1 MKPVPGGAGFVVGK
15 DFLPQTSPRSHNN
28 QRFLRSLKMRFWW
41 TLLLV
46 MYFGSSLAQ
55 LPAAAERSERLLQD
69 LQAGKW
75 AQASGLLSPELRQ
88 KIDSAQLEV
97 IWQGLQV
104 AQGELQKVGELVY
117 RERNQQQFYYRQLD
131 FVKSSVRLELQ
142 FNARWEITA
151 LRLQPLSD
159 EQLYLPPPYDHPQ
172 NYQEYSMRVKY
183 DSIVLPAI
191 LTLPKGCQSCAVVVL
206 LHDMGPQDK
215 DHSIG
220 PTKMFRDLAVGLAA
234 EGIASLRYDK
244 RTFRYGPELMADLRV
259 LQLENEVIEDALAAL
274 QLLRTVSEIDTQRI
288 HLLGLGFGG
297 MLAGTVASRS
307 PLPIRGILA
316 VGSSPRPLPDQL
328 LDQYIQLLSAEMPFA
343 DMQADVQQLERQTQ
357 LAKSA
362 KLDPELPADSL
373 PLQLPAPYWLD
384 LQKFDAVAGYW
395 RTNAKVWFVRG
406 ANDYQSQAIDLE
418 QWEMRLLG
426 RDKVTFST
434 LPQLNH
440 LLMPAMPS
448 IAPTKAY
455 QKQNNVDAAAIKA
468 ISDWL
473 E

>member
-1 MKPVPGGAGFVVGK
+1 LLLEIISVVYR
-15 DFLPQTSPRSHNN
+15 SPIHNN

-41 TLLLV
+41 TLILLL
-46 MYFGSSLAQ
+46 YFTSSSAQ
-55 LPAAAERSERLLQD
+55 LPGQAAERSQKLLDLLQS
-69 LQAGKW
+69 AAW
-75 AQASGLLSPELRQ
+75 PAANALLSPDLGK
-88 KIDSAQLEV
+88 KIDTAQLEV

-104 AQGELQKVGELVY
+104 AQGNLQKVGELVM
-117 RERNQQQFYYRQLD
+117 RERNGQLYYYRQLD

-142 FNARWEITA
+142 FNARWEITS

-159 EQLYLPPPYDHPQ
+159 EQLYLPPAYDHPEK
-172 NYQEYSMRVKY
+172 YQEYSMRVRH

-191 LTLPKGCQSCAVVVL
+191 LTLPKDCKACAVVLL

-259 LQLENEVIEDALAAL
+259 LNFENEVIEDALAAI

-288 HLLGLGFGG
+288 SLIGLGFGG
-297 MLAGTVASRS
+297 MLAGHLASRS
-307 PLPIRGILA
+307 PLPIRHVLA

-328 LDQYIQLLSAEMPFA
+328 LDQYIQLLSAEMGFA
-343 DMQADVQQLERQTQ
+343 AMQAAVQQLERQTQ
-357 LAKSA
+357 LAKSI
-362 KLDPELPADSL
+362 KLSAHLPADSL
-373 PLQLPAPYWLD
+373 PLQLPAPYWQR
-384 LQKFDAVAGYW
+384 LQKFDPLAGYW
-395 RTNAKVWFVRG
+395 QTDAELWFVRG
-406 ANDYQSQAIDLE
+406 GNDYQSQAGDQE

-426 RDKVTFST
+426 RSKVRFST

-440 LLMPAMPS
+440 LLMPATDS
-448 IAPTKAY
+448 ISPTKAY
-455 QKQNNVDAAAIKA
+455 QKQNNVDAAALKA
-468 ISDWL
+468 ISAWL

>member
-1 MKPVPGGAGFVVGK
+1 
-15 DFLPQTSPRSHNN
+15 
-28 QRFLRSLKMRFWW
+28 MRFSW
-41 TLLLV
+41 TLLLLLLC
-46 MYFGSSLAQ
+46 FTSISAQ
-55 LPAAAERSERLLQD
+55 LPGEAAERSKQLLQW
-69 LQAGKW
+69 LQEAKW
-75 AQASGLLSPELRQ
+75 TAASGLLSPELQQ
-88 KIDSAQLEV
+88 KVDSAQLEV
-97 IWQGLQV
+97 IWQGLQL

-131 FVKSSVRLELQ
+131 FIKSSVRLELQ

-172 NYQEYSMRVKY
+172 KYQEFSMRVKH

-191 LTLPKGCQSCAVVVL
+191 LTLPKGCKACPVVVL
-206 LHDMGPQDK
+206 VHDIGPQDK

-259 LQLENEVIEDALAAL
+259 LTIENEVMEDALAAL

-297 MLAGTVASRS
+297 MLAGTIASRS
-307 PLPIRGILA
+307 PLSIRSIVA

-328 LDQYIQLLSAEMPFA
+328 LDQYIQLLSSELSYPN
-343 DMQADVQQLERQTQ
+343 MQLAVQQLERQTQ
-357 LAKSA
+357 LAKSM
-362 KLDPELPADSL
+362 KLGYDISADSL
-373 PLQLPAPYWLD
+373 PLQLPAPYWQH

-395 RTNAKVWFVRG
+395 QTNAALWFVRG
-406 ANDYQSQAIDLE
+406 GDDYQSQAIDLQ

-426 RDKVTFST
+426 RDKATFST
-434 LPQLNH
+434 LTQLNH
-440 LLMPAMPS
+440 LLMPSLPV
-448 IAPTKAY
+448 PLTDTY
-455 QKQNNVDAAAIKA
+455 QKQNNLSAEAMVS
-468 ISDWL
+468 ISRWL
-473 E
+473 LK

>member
-1 MKPVPGGAGFVVGK
+1 
-15 DFLPQTSPRSHNN
+15 
-28 QRFLRSLKMRFWW
+28 MRFWW
-41 TLLLV
+41 TLILALC
-46 MYFGSSLAQ
+46 FGSSLAQ
-55 LPAAAERSERLLQD
+55 LPREAAERSERLLQD

-75 AQASGLLSPELRQ
+75 AQASYLLSADLRQ

-131 FVKSSVRLELQ
+131 FIKSSVRLELQ

-159 EQLYLPPPYDHPQ
+159 EQLYLPPAYDHPEK
-172 NYQEYSMRVKY
+172 YQEYSMRIKH

-191 LTLPKGCQSCAVVVL
+191 LTLPKGCQACPVLLL

-234 EGIASLRYDK
+234 EGVASLRYDK

-259 LQLENEVIEDALAAL
+259 LQLENEVLEDALAAL

-307 PLPIRGILA
+307 PLPIQSILA

-343 DMQADVQQLERQTQ
+343 DMQAAVQQLERQTQ
-357 LAKSA
+357 LAKSM
-362 KLDPELPADSL
+362 KLSSEMPADSL
-373 PLQLPAPYWLD
+373 PLQLPAPYWLH

-395 RTNAKVWFVRG
+395 QTNARVWFLRG
-406 ANDYQSQAIDLE
+406 ANDYQSQSIDLQ

-426 RDKVTFST
+426 RNKVTFSA

-440 LLMPAMPS
+440 LLMPAAATVSPS
-448 IAPTKAY
+448 KAY

-473 E
+473 D

>member
-1 MKPVPGGAGFVVGK
+1 MKPVPGGTGFAMLTNLNANHLL
-15 DFLPQTSPRSHNN
+15 FYNN

-41 TLLLV
+41 TLLWVLC
-46 MYFGSSLAQ
+46 FGSSAAQ
-55 LPAAAERSERLLQD
+55 LPASAVERSEQLLQA
-69 LQAGKW
+69 LQASEW
-75 AQASGLLSPELRQ
+75 TQASLFLSPELRQ

-104 AQGELQKVGELVY
+104 AQGALQKVGELAY
-117 RERNQQQFYYRQLD
+117 RERNQRQFYYRQLD

-142 FNARWEITA
+142 FNARWEITS

-159 EQLYLPPPYDHPQ
+159 EQLYLPPAYDNPEK
-172 NYQEYSMRVKY
+172 YQEYSMRVKH

-191 LTLPKGCQSCAVVVL
+191 LSLPKNCKACPVVVM

-220 PTKMFRDLAVGLAA
+220 PTKMFRDLAVGLAG

-259 LQLENEVIEDALAAL
+259 LNIENEVIEDALAAL
-274 QLLRTVSEIDTQRI
+274 QLLRTISEIDTQRI
-288 HLLGLGFGG
+288 YLLGLGFGG
-297 MLAGTVASRS
+297 MLAGSVASRS
-307 PLPIRGILA
+307 PLPIDGILA

-328 LDQYIQLLSAEMPFA
+328 LDQYIQLLSAEMSFT
-343 DMQADVQQLERQTQ
+343 DMQAAVQQLERQTQ
-357 LAKSA
+357 NAKSL
-362 KLDPELPADSL
+362 KLGTDMPADSL
-373 PLQLPAPYWLD
+373 PLQLPAPYWQY
-384 LQKFDAVAGYW
+384 LQKFDAVAGFW
-395 RTNAKVWFVRG
+395 QTNAKLWFLRG
-406 ANDYQSQAIDLE
+406 GNDYQSQAIDLQ

-426 RDKVTFST
+426 RDRVNFST

-440 LLMPAMPS
+440 LLMPSLDVPA
-448 IAPTKAY
+448 TKAY
-455 QKQNNVDAAAIKA
+455 QHQNNLDAAVIKT

-473 E
+473 K

>member
-1 MKPVPGGAGFVVGK
+1 
-15 DFLPQTSPRSHNN
+15 
-28 QRFLRSLKMRFWW
+28 MRFSW
-41 TLLLV
+41 TLLLLLC
-46 MYFGSSLAQ
+46 FTNISAQ
-55 LPAAAERSERLLQD
+55 LPGEAAERSKQLLQW
-69 LQAGKW
+69 LQEAKW
-75 AQASGLLSPELRQ
+75 TAASGLLSPELQQ
-88 KIDSAQLEV
+88 KVDSAQLEV
-97 IWQGLQV
+97 IWQGLQL

-131 FVKSSVRLELQ
+131 FIKSSVRLELQ

-172 NYQEYSMRVKY
+172 KYQEFSMRVKH

-191 LTLPKGCQSCAVVVL
+191 LTLPKGCKACPVVVL
-206 LHDMGPQDK
+206 VHDIGPQDK

-259 LQLENEVIEDALAAL
+259 LTIENEVMEDALAAL

-297 MLAGTVASRS
+297 MLAGAIASRS
-307 PLPIRGILA
+307 PLSIRSIVA

-328 LDQYIQLLSAEMPFA
+328 LDQYIQLLSSELSYPN
-343 DMQADVQQLERQTQ
+343 MQLAVQQLERQTQ
-357 LAKSA
+357 LAKSM
-362 KLDPELPADSL
+362 KLGSDISADSL
-373 PLQLPAPYWLD
+373 PLQLPASYWQH

-395 RTNAKVWFVRG
+395 QTNAALWFVRG
-406 ANDYQSQAIDLE
+406 GDDYQSQAIDLQ

-426 RDKVTFST
+426 RDKATFST
-434 LPQLNH
+434 LTQLNH
-440 LLMPAMPS
+440 LLMPSLLVPL
-448 IAPTKAY
+448 TDTY
-455 QKQNNVDAAAIKA
+455 QKQNNVSAEAMVC
-468 ISDWL
+468 ISRWL
-473 E
+473 LK